1 MHRGRAS
8 GRATAPTAERL
19 MRSRYSAFAFG
30 DRAYLLATWHPS
42 TRPAALDLDDGLR
55 WEGLDVLRTTAGGED
70 DRSGTVAFVARYRDA
85 AGHEGEQREDSAF
98 VREDGAW
105 FYVGP
110 VR

>member
-1 MHRGRAS
+1 
-8 GRATAPTAERL
+8 

-42 TRPAALDLDDGLR
+42 TRPASLELDGDLT
-55 WEGLDVLRTTAGGED
+55 WERLDVLRTTAGGED
-70 DRSGTVAFVARYRDA
+70 DRSGTVAFVAHYRDA
-85 AGHEGEQREDSAF
+85 DGRGGEQREDSAF
-98 VREDGAW
+98 VREGGAW